1 MRLVDRLG
9 EQTAAFRDVID
20 GDALRL
26 LGSPTAEDYR
36 RYLVRIYGFVC
47 PLERSIANTP
57 EIERFI
63 AVRRFQKAALV
74 RRDLMALRMSPEQID
89 RLSHC
94 AIPWFKSPEEAL
106 GWAYPIEWSTLHH
119 GELFRHLASI
129 LPGEVAFA
137 SSYLKCYFGAVGESW
152 KELAR
157 ALDAFE
163 YPPRRAQHVIA
174 SAKAAFYCL
183 RGWRFL
189 HDETRDATRFA
200 HMVRRQLASSR

>member
-20 GDALRL
+20 GDTLRL

-36 RYLVRIYGFVC
+36 RYLLRMYGFVC

-57 EIERFI
+57 DIERHI
-63 AVRRFQKAALV
+63 DVRRFQKQSLL
-74 RRDLMALRMSPEQID
+74 RRDLMALRMTSDQVG
-89 RLSHC
+89 RASQC
-94 AIPWFKSPEEAL
+94 AIPWFKTPEEAL

-119 GELFRHLASI
+119 AELFRHLASI

-137 SSYLKCYFGAVGESW
+137 SSYLKCYFGTVGESW
-152 KELAR
+152 KELGC

-163 YPPRRAQHVIA
+163 YPPGRAQQVIA

-189 HDETRDATRFA
+189 HNETRDATRFV
-200 HMVRRQLASSR
+200 HMVRRQLSSSR